1 MLNLDSFLL
10 QVSVQKLLYS
20 RRRITVELFHEF
32 SGLGQHVSPFGVGV
46 VLLVKDANKT
56 PPFTGPLQN
65 ILKTVGLGGEGLA
78 TDQVEEG
85 KVFLFVG
92 PKP

>member
-32 SGLGQHVSPFGVGV
+32 SGLGRQ
-46 VLLVKDANKT
+46 VKDNELTSITAWMDASPESKPSPTAPPPST
-56 PPFTGPLQN
+56 PEKKDLRR
-65 ILKTVGLGGEGLA
+65 
-78 TDQVEEG
+78 
-85 KVFLFVG
+85 
-92 PKP
+92 